1 MLGKMDLHA
10 QTPAF
15 QPQRCIGDVT
25 YGMQYQP
32 RHLTLGGGQASFK
45 MKRANTVVD
54 QAMNADPTPLFQNEP
69 EQSAADI
76 RANLRKL
83 ERRDLWVWSNAAIII
98 LSLTA
103 AVFSLSVSFYLQ
115 GEKTLFGWDLRLA
128 VRALVALVLIFTCH
142 MIYQHLRMRK
152 FQHALA
158 EQQIQAEVF
167 RRLAMFDPLT
177 GLYNRRFAEQRLRSE
192 IARSERRGLSLI
204 VVLVDLNDFK
214 QINDEHGHL
223 AGDHVLQAFAKC
235 LSRST
240 RSSDLA
246 ARWGGDEFMLLLL
259 DCEANQL
266 SLILSR
272 LQGLQIELQGKV
284 LPISF
289 SVGWKAYE
297 PGNQFEEL
305 IKEADRHLYEY
316 KAAAKTPRTP
326 VATPA

>member
-1 MLGKMDLHA
+1 M
-10 QTPAF
+10 
-15 QPQRCIGDVT
+15 
-25 YGMQYQP
+25 
-32 RHLTLGGGQASFK
+32 
-45 MKRANTVVD
+45 NT
-54 QAMNADPTPLFQNEP
+54 NSTPLFQGEP
-69 EQSAADI
+69 DYGVADI
-76 RANLRKL
+76 QANLRKL

-103 AVFSLSVSFYLQ
+103 AIVSLTVSLYLK
-115 GEKTLFGWDLRLA
+115 GEKAFLGLDLKLA
-128 VRALVALVLIFTCH
+128 LRALVLLVLIFTCQ

-152 FQHALA
+152 IQRALA

-223 AGDHVLQAFAKC
+223 AGDHVLKEFAKY

-240 RSSDLA
+240 RGSDLA
-246 ARWGGDEFMLLLL
+246 ARWGGDEFILLLL
-259 DCEANQL
+259 DCEVNQL

-272 LQGLQIELQGKV
+272 LDGLQIEFQGKV
-284 LPISF
+284 LLITF

-297 PGNQFEEL
+297 PGDQFDEL
-305 IKEADRHLYEY
+305 IEEADRHLYEH

-326 VATPA
+326 VTTPA

>member
-1 MLGKMDLHA
+1 MM
-10 QTPAF
+10 
-15 QPQRCIGDVT
+15 
-25 YGMQYQP
+25 
-32 RHLTLGGGQASFK
+32 
-45 MKRANTVVD
+45 NTD
-54 QAMNADPTPLFQNEP
+54 STPLSQSEP
-69 EQSAADI
+69 HDHAADI
-76 RANLRKL
+76 QANLRKL
-83 ERRDLWVWSNAAIII
+83 ERRDLWVWGNAAIII

-103 AVFSLSVSFYLQ
+103 AIVSLTVSLYLK
-115 GEKTLFGWDLRLA
+115 GEKAFLGLDLKLA
-128 VRALVALVLIFTCH
+128 LRALVLLVLIFTCQ

-152 FQHALA
+152 IQRALA

-204 VVLVDLNDFK
+204 VVLVDLDDFK

-223 AGDHVLQAFAKC
+223 AGDHVLKEFAKY

-240 RSSDLA
+240 RGSDLA
-246 ARWGGDEFMLLLL
+246 ARWGGDEFIVLLL
-259 DCEANQL
+259 DCEVNRL

-272 LQGLQIELQGKV
+272 LDGLQVELQGKV
-284 LPISF
+284 LPITF

-297 PGNQFEEL
+297 PGDQFDEL
-305 IKEADRHLYEY
+305 IARADRHLYAH

-326 VATPA
+326 VTTPA

>member
-1 MLGKMDLHA
+1 M
-10 QTPAF
+10 
-15 QPQRCIGDVT
+15 
-25 YGMQYQP
+25 
-32 RHLTLGGGQASFK
+32 
-45 MKRANTVVD
+45 NT
-54 QAMNADPTPLFQNEP
+54 NSTPLFQGEP
-69 EQSAADI
+69 DYGAADI
-76 RANLRKL
+76 QANLRKL

-103 AVFSLSVSFYLQ
+103 AIFSLSVSFYLK
-115 GEKTLFGWDLRLA
+115 GEKTFFGLELRLA
-128 VRALVALVLIFTCH
+128 VRALVVLVLIFTCQ
-142 MIYQHLRMRK
+142 MIYQHLRLRK
-152 FQHALA
+152 IQRALA

-177 GLYNRRFAEQRLRSE
+177 GLYNRRYAEQRLRSE

-223 AGDHVLQAFAKC
+223 AGDHVLKEFAKY

-240 RSSDLA
+240 RGSDLA
-246 ARWGGDEFMLLLL
+246 ARWGGDEFILLLL
-259 DCEANQL
+259 DCEVNQL

-272 LQGLQIELQGKV
+272 LDGLQIEFQGKV
-284 LPISF
+284 LLITF

-297 PGNQFEEL
+297 PGDQFDEL
-305 IKEADRHLYEY
+305 IEEADRHLYEH

-326 VATPA
+326 VTTPA

>member
-1 MLGKMDLHA
+1 M
-10 QTPAF
+10 
-15 QPQRCIGDVT
+15 
-25 YGMQYQP
+25 
-32 RHLTLGGGQASFK
+32 
-45 MKRANTVVD
+45 NT
-54 QAMNADPTPLFQNEP
+54 NSTPLFQGEP
-69 EQSAADI
+69 DYGVADI
-76 RANLRKL
+76 QANLRKL

-103 AVFSLSVSFYLQ
+103 AIVSLTVSLYLK
-115 GEKTLFGWDLRLA
+115 GEKAFLGLDLKLA
-128 VRALVALVLIFTCH
+128 LRALVLLVLIFTCQ

-152 FQHALA
+152 IQRALA

-223 AGDHVLQAFAKC
+223 AGDHVLKEFAKY

-240 RSSDLA
+240 RGSDLA
-246 ARWGGDEFMLLLL
+246 ARWGGDEFILLLL
-259 DCEANQL
+259 DCEVNQL

-272 LQGLQIELQGKV
+272 LDGLQIEFQGEV
-284 LPISF
+284 LLITF

-297 PGNQFEEL
+297 PGDQFDEL
-305 IKEADRHLYEY
+305 IEEADRHLYEH

-326 VATPA
+326 VTTPA

>member
-1 MLGKMDLHA
+1 MM
-10 QTPAF
+10 
-15 QPQRCIGDVT
+15 
-25 YGMQYQP
+25 
-32 RHLTLGGGQASFK
+32 
-45 MKRANTVVD
+45 NTD
-54 QAMNADPTPLFQNEP
+54 STPLSQSEP
-69 EQSAADI
+69 DYGAADI
-76 RANLRKL
+76 QANLRKL
-83 ERRDLWVWSNAAIII
+83 ERRDLWVWGNAAIII

-103 AVFSLSVSFYLQ
+103 AIVSLTVSLYLK
-115 GEKTLFGWDLRLA
+115 GEKAFLGLDLKLA
-128 VRALVALVLIFTCH
+128 LRALVLLVLIFTCQ

-152 FQHALA
+152 IQRALA

-204 VVLVDLNDFK
+204 VVLVDLDDFK

-223 AGDHVLQAFAKC
+223 AGDHVLKEFAKY

-240 RSSDLA
+240 RGSDLA
-246 ARWGGDEFMLLLL
+246 ARWGGDEFIVLLL
-259 DCEANQL
+259 DCEVNRL

-272 LQGLQIELQGKV
+272 LDGLQVELQGKV
-284 LPISF
+284 LPITF

-297 PGNQFEEL
+297 PGDQFDEL
-305 IKEADRHLYEY
+305 IARADRHLYAH

-326 VATPA
+326 VTTPA

>member
-1 MLGKMDLHA
+1 M
-10 QTPAF
+10 T
-15 QPQRCIGDVT
+15 
-25 YGMQYQP
+25 
-32 RHLTLGGGQASFK
+32 
-45 MKRANTVVD
+45 NT
-54 QAMNADPTPLFQNEP
+54 NPTSMSQNE
-69 EQSAADI
+69 SDSGADDI
-76 RANLRKL
+76 QANLRKL
-83 ERRDLWVWSNAAIII
+83 ERRDLWVWGNAAIII

-103 AVFSLSVSFYLQ
+103 AVVALSVSFYLR
-115 GEKTLFGWDLRLA
+115 GETTLFGLDLKLA
-128 VRALVALVLIFTCH
+128 VRALVVLVLIFTCQ
-142 MIYQHLRMRK
+142 MIYQHLRLRK
-152 FQHALA
+152 TQRALA

-223 AGDHVLQAFAKC
+223 AGDHVLKEFAKD

-240 RSSDLA
+240 RGSDLA
-246 ARWGGDEFMLLLL
+246 ARWGGDEFILLLL
-259 DCEANQL
+259 DCEVNQL

-272 LQGLQIELQGKV
+272 LDGLQVEFQGKV
-284 LPISF
+284 LPITF

-297 PGNQFEEL
+297 PGDQFDEL
-305 IKEADRHLYEY
+305 IEEADRHLYEH

-326 VATPA
+326 VTTPA